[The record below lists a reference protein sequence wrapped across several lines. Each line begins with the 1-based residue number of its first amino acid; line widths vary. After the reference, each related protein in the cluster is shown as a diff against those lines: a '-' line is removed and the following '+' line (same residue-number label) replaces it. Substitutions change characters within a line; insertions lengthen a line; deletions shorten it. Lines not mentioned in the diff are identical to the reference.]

1 MKFHSFLIKYGEI
14 GIKGKNRYIFED
26 ALVRQIRY
34 ALQGVDGEF
43 LVHKCHGRVYVDC
56 DGDYDFDETVE
67 SLQKVFGIVGICPVV
82 RVPVAEL
89 EQLRKDVV
97 AYVDEAYEEK
107 NMTFK
112 VDARRAKKS
121 YPANSMEIN
130 CEVGEAILEAFP
142 EMKVD
147 VHKPELRINVEI
159 REEVYIYSR
168 IIPGPGGMPIGT
180 NGSAMLLLSGGI
192 DSPVAG
198 YMMAKR
204 GVQIEGL
211 HFESM
216 PYTSDRA
223 REKVVSLA
231 QKMTEYCGD
240 IRLHVLSVTHIQEE
254 LMRRCEQDYFTLLL
268 RRFMMRLANLVAER
282 NHCLALITGESLGQ
296 VASQTI
302 QALSVTNA
310 LAEYPVFRPCIGMD
324 KEEIITVARKID
336 TFDLSVLPYEDCCTV
351 FTPRHPRT
359 RPEMAKVEA
368 QEEKVD
374 VLSLQEEALSTLYTI
389 DVKR

>member
-89 EQLRKDVV
+89 AQLRKDVV

-159 REEVYIYSR
+159 REEVYIR
-168 IIPGPGGMPIGT
+168 DREVCQ
-180 NGSAMLLLSGGI
+180 SG
-192 DSPVAG
+192 
-198 YMMAKR
+198 
-204 GVQIEGL
+204 QTE
-211 HFESM
+211 
-216 PYTSDRA
+216 
-223 REKVVSLA
+223 A
-231 QKMTEYCGD
+231 QCCFC
-240 IRLHVLSVTHIQEE
+240 QEE
-254 LMRRCEQDYFTLLL
+254 LTVRLPDIWYPSVVLNSRQLISMHHRTQVKEQKRR
-268 RRFMMRLANLVAER
+268 
-282 NHCLALITGESLGQ
+282 
-296 VASQTI
+296 
-302 QALSVTNA
+302 
-310 LAEYPVFRPCIGMD
+310 
-324 KEEIITVARKID
+324 
-336 TFDLSVLPYEDCCTV
+336 
-351 FTPRHPRT
+351 
-359 RPEMAKVEA
+359 
-368 QEEKVD
+368 
-374 VLSLQEEALSTLYTI
+374 
-389 DVKR
+389 

>member
-89 EQLRKDVV
+89 AQLRKDVV

-147 VHKPELRINVEI
+147 VHKPELRINVRSVKKFISIPESFRD
-159 REEVYIYSR
+159 REVCQ
-168 IIPGPGGMPIGT
+168 
-180 NGSAMLLLSGGI
+180 SG
-192 DSPVAG
+192 
-198 YMMAKR
+198 
-204 GVQIEGL
+204 QTE
-211 HFESM
+211 
-216 PYTSDRA
+216 
-223 REKVVSLA
+223 A
-231 QKMTEYCGD
+231 QCCFC
-240 IRLHVLSVTHIQEE
+240 QEE
-254 LMRRCEQDYFTLLL
+254 LTVRLPDIWYPSVVLNSRQLISMHHRTQVKEQKRR
-268 RRFMMRLANLVAER
+268 
-282 NHCLALITGESLGQ
+282 
-296 VASQTI
+296 
-302 QALSVTNA
+302 
-310 LAEYPVFRPCIGMD
+310 
-324 KEEIITVARKID
+324 
-336 TFDLSVLPYEDCCTV
+336 
-351 FTPRHPRT
+351 
-359 RPEMAKVEA
+359 
-368 QEEKVD
+368 
-374 VLSLQEEALSTLYTI
+374 
-389 DVKR
+389 